1 MSHRG
6 RIEMTPEQFRQI
18 EALFHRGKHLP
29 PEEQRALLDAECG
42 DDAGVR
48 AEVEKLLAKPEA
60 RETLGA
66 LRVEVVETVRA
77 GVESSSAGADLN
89 GDAETDG
96 DDIQIMVNTLLG
108 L

>member
-1 MSHRG
+1 M
-6 RIEMTPEQFRQI
+6 
-18 EALFHRGKHLP
+18 P

-42 DDAGVR
+42 HDAGVR
-48 AEVEKLLAKPEA
+48 AEVEKLLAKAEA
-60 RETLGA
+60 RETLEAMRAG
-66 LRVEVVETVRA
+66 VVETLRP
-77 GVESSSAGADLN
+77 GGESSSAAADLN